1 MMRNKFKVN
10 ALAAAA
16 GVAGLVAAA
25 IGFAPN
31 AGAQQDFSKVE
42 IRVVPIR
49 DNMYMFAGAG
59 GNTTVQIGKDGVL
72 LVDTQFA
79 PMAPKIL
86 AELKKLTDKP
96 IRMIINTHVHGDHV
110 GGNEALSSAGRRIS
124 GGNENEDFGEGS
136 SRASILAHQNV
147 LNLMSAT
154 PTGKPG
160 DRAMK
165 SGFWPTDTFI
175 EDLKKVYFNGEG
187 LEVIH
192 IPEAHS
198 SSDSIVHFR
207 RSDVIS
213 AGDIF
218 AINRYPVYDI
228 EGGGSI
234 QGMLAGLN
242 KILAMTIPAEKEEGG
257 TFIVPGHGRLCDI
270 ADLAEYR
277 DMTTIIRDRIQDMI
291 KKGMTLDQVKAAKP
305 TLDYD
310 PLYGTQTG
318 LGSTDNFV
326 TQVYTSLSKKK

>member
-1 MMRNKFKVN
+1 MRRNSKIK
-10 ALAAAA
+10 AWIATAGGACLIAAAVTFVPHA
-16 GVAGLVAAA
+16 R
-25 IGFAPN
+25 
-31 AGAQQDFSKVE
+31 AQQDFSKVE
-42 IRVVPIR
+42 IRVIPIR
-49 DNMYMFAGAG
+49 ENMYMFAGAG

-110 GGNEALSSAGRRIS
+110 GGNEALANAGQRIS

-136 SRASILAHQNV
+136 GRASILAHQNV

-175 EDLKKVYFNGEG
+175 EERKKVFFNGEG
-187 LEVIH
+187 LEVLH
-192 IPEAHS
+192 IPSAHS
-198 SSDSIVHFR
+198 SSDSIVFFR

-242 KILAMTIPAEKEEGG
+242 RILSMAIPAEKEEGG
-257 TFIVPGHGRLCDI
+257 TYIVPGHGRLCDL

-291 KKGMTLDQVKAAKP
+291 NKGMTLEQVKAARP

-310 PLYGTQTG
+310 PLYGAQTG

-326 TQVYTSLSKKK
+326 TQVYTSLSRKK